1 MVEAE
6 DRSPVEQGEAALLRR
21 CRTGDK
27 EAFGVIVKRYAG
39 RAMGAAC
46 LLLGSHEDA
55 QDASQEAFVR
65 AWRHMRRF
73 DPSRAFYPWFATI
86 LRNVCVSRL
95 RCRYRRRTARLYDIH
110 SSRPDHSSP
119 VLLAER
125 NERRDR
131 VWQAIQRLS
140 DAHREIIVMNH
151 FQGMSYRQMAAALDI
166 PIGTVMSRLH
176 NARLALRKE
185 LADQEDEL

>member
-1 MVEAE
+1 
-6 DRSPVEQGEAALLRR
+6 
-21 CRTGDK
+21 
-27 EAFGVIVKRYAG
+27 VIVRSYAG
-39 RAMGAAC
+39 RAVGAAS

-65 AWRHMRRF
+65 AWRHIRRF
-73 DPSRAFYPWFATI
+73 DPARPFYPWFAAI

-95 RCRYRRRTARLYDIH
+95 RRRSRLKTARFDDIH
-110 SSRPDHSSP
+110 SSAAEQSSP

-131 VWQAIQRLS
+131 VWQAILALS
-140 DAHREIIVMNH
+140 PMHREIIVMNH
-151 FQGMSYRQMAAALDI
+151 FQGMTYRQMADALDV

-176 NARLALRKE
+176 NARLSLRKE
-185 LADQEDEL
+185 LADQEHEL